1 MYLSKKVDFLV
12 VAFIKL
18 GCDYKNENIVLA
30 IGEEYWCCLCHVQ
43 FINISNLHANRPICQ
58 ISKFCQKNHHK
69 LCHDYFSCMQFK
81 TKHHEQH
88 IMNPKA
94 MNYKWNSEKKKPLKV
109 TIMVIP
115 RSWKLTHNE
124 SNTKHQY
131 ISTYDDNVAFLLHV
145 INICLLNRLAKSV

>member
-1 MYLSKKVDFLV
+1 
-12 VAFIKL
+12 
-18 GCDYKNENIVLA
+18 
-30 IGEEYWCCLCHVQ
+30 
-43 FINISNLHANRPICQ
+43 
-58 ISKFCQKNHHK
+58 
-69 LCHDYFSCMQFK
+69 MQFK

-94 MNYKWNSEKKKPLKV
+94 MNYKWNFEKKKPLKV